1 MDTKLIVS
9 ASPHVR
15 SEETTQSLMA
25 NVIVA
30 LCPCVVASAIIFGMR
45 ALLVTAVSVVACV
58 VFEWLYCKLLK
69 KPNPISDLS
78 AVVTG
83 IILAMN
89 VPVGMPIGQL
99 IIGDLVAIVI
109 VKQLFGGIGMN
120 FANPALVGRIVLFI
134 SFAGSMNKWVFPDAA
149 VDQLS
154 SATPL
159 AVADKS
165 KLSLLDLFMGIHGG
179 VLGETCALAIVLGL
193 DLSGGHQ
200 DHQHRHPGFLR
211 RQHVRVLPH
220 CYPQCARGSGCR
232 AERRPAV
239 RCRVHGYRLRY
250 QPLHPEGQAGVRR
263 GTGHRHLCHPLL
275 GQLHRGRVLRTAVH
289 EPVGSLHQRSDPSD
303 PVWLHQACKESKGG
317 CWQMSKSSNWE
328 STIKPIVVLSVISL
342 IASLLLALVNGM
354 TAPVIA
360 ENTKRTTLAAYVGVL
375 PSVSDASEL
384 EEVTDYT
391 TAGITGVVKA
401 PDGST
406 AIKAEEKGFDGGIL
420 TVIMGFDANGAETG
434 IWVDASTQTKGIGSN
449 VSSDDFLAQFDG
461 MDGTQNIV
469 MNQDYDAYSGAT
481 ISSTALFAA
490 INDCVNCYNELA

>member
-30 LCPCVVASAIIFGMR
+30 LCPCVVASAIIFGVR
-45 ALLVTAVSVVACV
+45 ALLVTAVSVIASVA
-58 VFEWLYCKLLK
+58 FEWLYCKLLK

-120 FANPALVGRIVLFI
+120 FANPALVGRIVLFV
-134 SFAGSMNKWVFPDAA
+134 SFASSMNNWVFPDAA

-193 DLSGGHQ
+193 VYLVATKTISIAIPASYVGSMFVFYLIATRDLHAALAAVLSGGLLFGAVFMAT
-200 DHQHRHPGFLR
+200 DYVTSPFTLKGKLVYGVALGIVTFAIR
-211 RQHVRVLPH
+211 
-220 CYPQCARGSGCR
+220 YWGS
-232 AERRPAV
+232 
-239 RCRVHGYRLRY
+239 YT
-250 QPLHPEGQAGVRR
+250 EGVSFA
-263 GTGHRHLCHPLL
+263 LL
-275 GQLHRGRVLRTAVH
+275 FMNLWVPYIT
-289 EPVGSLHQRSDPSD
+289 
-303 PVWLHQACKESKGG
+303 
-317 CWQMSKSSNWE
+317 
-328 STIKPIVVLSVISL
+328 IVVLSVISL
-342 IASLLLALVNGM
+342 VVSLLLALVNSM

-375 PSVSDASEL
+375 PSVSDATEL
-384 EEVTDYT
+384 EEVTGYT
-391 TAGITGVVKA
+391 TANVTGVVKA
-401 PDGST
+401 PDGSL
-406 AIKAEEKGFDGGIL
+406 AIKAEESGFDGGIV
-420 TVIMGFDANGAETG
+420 TVIVGMDANGTETG
-434 IWVDASTQTKGIGSN
+434 IWVDASTQTKGIGSA
-449 VSSDDFLAQFDG
+449 VAEDDFLKQFDG
-461 MDGTQNIV
+461 LDCTQNVV
-469 MNQDYDAYSGAT
+469 MGENGVDGKTGAT
-481 ISSTALFAA
+481 FSSKALFAA